1 MESFFACLFLFS
13 HSLVVF
19 IPAWLYF
26 VRLGILNSPGYE
38 MKTTDHKYLSERTK
52 CTLLGRRYE
61 PVAAEKEATAAPVY
75 ALLLGLA

>member
-1 MESFFACLFLFS
+1 
-13 HSLVVF
+13 
-19 IPAWLYF
+19 
-26 VRLGILNSPGYE
+26 

-61 PVAAEKEATAAPVY
+61 PVAAEKETTAAPVY

>member
-1 MESFFACLFLFS
+1 MHVCSYSVTHWLFS
-13 HSLVVF
+13 SQRGCILCVWF
-19 IPAWLYF
+19 
-26 VRLGILNSPGYE
+26 ILNSPGYE
-38 MKTTDHKYLSERTK
+38 IKTTDHKYLSERTK